1 MAFKMVILSREKSQ
15 VKHIPKR
22 IAAKLEEEKGTS
34 QSCQGDMRGY
44 IFATHI

>member
-22 IAAKLEEEKGTS
+22 IAAKLEEKGTS
-34 QSCQGDMRGY
+34 QSCQGDMKGY